1 MSTPLDHD
9 LAAFLQ
15 FGRSRA
21 WAPSTVKVYTSRVVH
36 IARFCRIRGCRR
48 SADVTYA
55 DLMALMQDQLE
66 RGVAKSSR
74 VQMATTLHYIFG
86 WMLDEGR
93 ILRNPAARVPA
104 PDDGERDLPKSPM
117 TEAEMSSFIAS
128 LPRHSVTDIRNIA
141 IMEFLYGCGMRRGE
155 VLRLNLDDVD
165 LDRRVLT
172 IHESKAGQSRILPVM
187 HAAIVALR
195 DYLAVRRSLLRGP
208 DHGAVFLTASGKRLD
223 EPTFG
228 AVFRMINKLR
238 GPDMPR
244 IHAHLLRHSIAV
256 HLVRKGADIHHV
268 QAFLGH
274 GNLNTT
280 KIYLRMVPGQLAQ
293 SYEQYMPDI
302 AVGL

>member
-1 MSTPLDHD
+1 MSTPLDLD

-21 WAPSTVKVYTSRVVH
+21 WAPSTVRVYTTRIQL
-36 IARFCRIRGCRR
+36 IARFCRARGCRR
-48 SADVTYA
+48 SAEVTYA

-66 RGVAKSSR
+66 RGVAKSTR
-74 VQMATTLHYIFG
+74 VQLATTLHYVFG
-86 WMLDEGR
+86 WLLDEGR
-93 ILRNPAARVPA
+93 ILRNPATRVPS

-128 LPRHSVTDIRNIA
+128 LPRFSVTDIRNVA
-141 IMEFLYGCGMRRGE
+141 IMELLYGCGMRRGE
-155 VLRLNLDDVD
+155 ILRLNLDDLD
-165 LDRRVLT
+165 LERRVLT
-172 IHESKAGQSRILPVM
+172 IHESKAGQSRMLPVM
-187 HAAIVALR
+187 HAAIVAVR
-195 DYLAVRRSLLRGP
+195 DYLAIRRSLLRGP
-208 DHGAVFLTASGKRLD
+208 DHGAVFLTSTGKRID

-228 AVFRMINKLR
+228 AIFRMINKLR

-302 AVGL
+302 AVDA

>member
-1 MSTPLDHD
+1 MSCPLDLD

-21 WAPSTVKVYTSRVVH
+21 WAPSTVTTYTSRVVQ
-36 IARFCRIRGCRR
+36 IARFCRMRGCRR

-55 DLMALMQDQLE
+55 DLMAFMQDQLE
-66 RGVAKSSR
+66 RGVAKSTR
-74 VQMATTLHYIFG
+74 VQLATTLHYIFG
-86 WMLDEGR
+86 WLLDEGR
-93 ILRNPAARVPA
+93 ILRNPAARVPS

-128 LPRHSVTDIRNIA
+128 LPRYSLTDIRNIA

-155 VLRLNLDDVD
+155 ILRLNLADVD
-165 LDRRVLT
+165 LDRRVVT
-172 IHESKAGQSRILPVM
+172 IHESKAGQSRMLPVM

-208 DHGAVFLTASGKRLD
+208 DQVAVFLTSSGKRLD

-228 AVFRMINKLR
+228 AIFRMINKLR